1 MLRPYRHWDEVVSQA
16 QRIVCQA
23 FVRVVDVSNSLSV
36 ILSLMVLST
45 FLWMHVMPLVRQVKS
60 SVFAPL

>member
-16 QRIVCQA
+16 LRIVCQA

-45 FLWMHVMPLVRQVKS
+45 FLWMHVMSLVRQVKS